1 MKKKKIQIPQSLT
14 LKNKTES
21 LIELIEQSSKLDL
34 SKK

>member
-21 LIELIEQSSKLDL
+21 LIELIERAKLEA
-34 SKK
+34 